1 MSQSASCTQN
11 RIPAVRTSLPLL
23 SWLIALMA
31 AAPLAAAQGSTGA
44 EHIRPSD
51 TATSEAAG
59 GDPVA
64 RIMPGLFHDLT
75 LTDVQKKSADSI
87 LAVYQWRVAKV
98 TGMGPRLQ
106 RLDLRHTEVDDLRTI
121 LTPAQQPTFDKNREA
136 IRARAMA
143 PQQ

>member
-1 MSQSASCTQN
+1 MACHSRTQCLVCHTLAVACLVAFLATASFASAQASAGGGGT
-11 RIPAVRTSLPLL
+11 
-23 SWLIALMA
+23 
-31 AAPLAAAQGSTGA
+31 
-44 EHIRPSD
+44 RPSD
-51 TATSEAAG
+51 TATSEAASS
-59 GDPVA
+59 DPVA
-64 RIMPGLFHDLT
+64 RLMPGLFHDLT
-75 LTDVQKKSADSI
+75 LTDGQKKSADSI

-106 RLDLRHTEVDDLRTI
+106 RLDLRHKEVDDLRTI

>member
-1 MSQSASCTQN
+1 VFQTSAVAC
-11 RIPAVRTSLPLL
+11 
-23 SWLIALMA
+23 LIALMTTA
-31 AAPLAAAQGSTGA
+31 SLASAQSPTGA
-44 EHIRPSD
+44 AGTRPSD

-64 RIMPGLFHDLT
+64 RMMPGLFHDIT

-87 LAVYQWRVAKV
+87 LAAYQWKVAKI

-106 RLDLRHTEVDDLRTI
+106 RLDLRHKEVDDLRTI